1 MITLRP
7 NPQLHDREE
16 KYKLKAATYVQT
28 QSNFEISS
36 NSLCKH
42 IKPPLPPPPRLRG
55 ILISSLYYISIVS

>member
-42 IKPPLPPPPRLRG
+42 IKPPLPPPRLRG